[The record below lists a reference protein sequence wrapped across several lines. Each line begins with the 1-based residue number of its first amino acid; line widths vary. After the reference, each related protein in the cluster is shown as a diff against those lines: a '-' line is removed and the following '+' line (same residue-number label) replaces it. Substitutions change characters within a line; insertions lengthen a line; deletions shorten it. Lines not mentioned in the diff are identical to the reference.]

1 MIIPTGERAFIEDRP
16 VGRLGTADGAGYPHV
31 VPVCF
36 AVAGNRVFIPI
47 DGKPKRGDPR
57 DLKRLRN
64 IMENERV
71 CLMIDRYAED
81 WADLGWVML
90 RGRARVEPV
99 AAELH
104 TAIEL
109 LRARYYQYRDMALE
123 QRPMIVID
131 VDLCTSWGD
140 LSVRSPVDEPR
151 D

>member
-1 MIIPTGERAFIEDRP
+1 MIIPTEERAFIKDRP

-36 AVAGNRVFIPI
+36 AIGGNTVFIPI
-47 DGKPKRGDPR
+47 DEKPKRGDPR

-64 IMENERV
+64 ILENERV

-81 WADLGWVML
+81 WSDLGWVML
-90 RGRARVEPV
+90 RGRARVERV

-109 LRARYYQYRDMALE
+109 LRARYHQYREMALE

-140 LSVRSPVDEPR
+140 LSVRPPVDEPR

>member
-1 MIIPTGERAFIEDRP
+1 MIIPTGERAFIKDRP

-36 AVAGNRVFIPI
+36 AVAGNTVFIPI
-47 DGKPKRGDPR
+47 DEKPKHGDPR

-64 IMENERV
+64 ILENERV
-71 CLMIDRYAED
+71 CLMIDRYAAD
-81 WADLGWVML
+81 WSDLGWVML
-90 RGRARVEPV
+90 RGRARVELV

-104 TAIEL
+104 TGIEL
-109 LRARYYQYRDMALE
+109 LRARYPQYREMALE

-140 LSVRSPVDEPR
+140 LSVPSPVDVPH